1 MILLVDIGNTRIK
14 VALLERA
21 TMSAMLAARHD
32 RDPSIVRRV
41 IANAPAGVERVVA
54 VNVAGAKLERAL
66 VAAVRK
72 RYGVAC
78 EIVHSSRA
86 ACGVRNGYEEAWR
99 LGDDRW
105 VGAIGAHHFARGRT
119 VVFANA
125 GTALTIDTVTADG
138 RHRGGVIV
146 PGPGTMVE
154 SLLAGTAG
162 IRRRATG
169 VAASARTPFA
179 SNTASAL
186 AAGAAFAGAA
196 LVDRVVAEAK
206 REFGGR
212 PMLLLAGGSAEQLE
226 PHIKSGFRRV
236 PDLILRGL
244 SIVARETARDADA
257 RRARGVI
264 APS

>member
-14 VALLERA
+14 VSLLERA
-21 TMSAMLAARHD
+21 KMSAMLAAPHERK
-32 RDPSIVRRV
+32 PSVIRRV
-41 IANAPAGVERVVA
+41 IASAPDGIERVVA
-54 VNVAGAKLERAL
+54 VNVAGVKLERAL
-66 VAAVRK
+66 VAAVK
-72 RYGVAC
+72 QRYGVAC
-78 EIVHSSRA
+78 EVVHSSRA
-86 ACGVRNGYEEAWR
+86 ACGVRNGYKDAWR

-105 VGAIGAHHFARGRT
+105 VGAIGAHDLARGRT

-125 GTALTIDTVTADG
+125 GTALTVDTVTADG

-146 PGPGTMVE
+146 PGPGTMVDT
-154 SLLAGTAG
+154 LLAGTAG

-196 LVDRVVAEAK
+196 LIDRVVAEAA

-212 PMLLLAGGSAEQLE
+212 PLLLLAGGSAELLS
-226 PHIKSGFRRV
+226 PHIKSAFRTA

-244 SIVARETARDADA
+244 AVVAR
-257 RRARGVI
+257 V
-264 APS
+264 

>member
-14 VALLERA
+14 IALLGRA
-21 TMSAMLAARHD
+21 IVSAMLAARHE
-32 RDPSIVRRV
+32 RDASVVRRV
-41 IANAPAGVERVVA
+41 IANAPDGVERVVA
-54 VNVAGAKLERAL
+54 VNVAGRKLERAL
-66 VAAVRK
+66 LAAVK
-72 RYGVAC
+72 QRYGIGC
-78 EIVHSSRA
+78 EIVQSARS
-86 ACGVRNGYEEAWR
+86 ACGVRNGYTDPWR

-105 VGAIGAHHFARGRT
+105 VGAIGAHHLARRRT

-125 GTALTIDTVTADG
+125 GTALTVDAVTADG

-146 PGPGTMVE
+146 PGPATMVDT
-154 SLLAGTAG
+154 LLAGTAG

-169 VAASARTPFA
+169 IVASARTPFA
-179 SNTASAL
+179 SNTSSAL
-186 AAGAAFAGAA
+186 AAGAAIAGAA

-212 PMLLLAGGSAEQLE
+212 PLLLLAGGSADALE

-244 SIVARETARDADA
+244 A
-257 RRARGVI
+257 VI
-264 APS
+264 ARAGT

>member
-14 VALLERA
+14 VALLRGA
-21 TMSAMLAARHD
+21 KISSMLAARHE
-32 RDPSIVRRV
+32 RDASIVSRLIRS
-41 IANAPAGVERVVA
+41 APDGIERVVA

-66 VAAVRK
+66 VAAVKQRF
-72 RYGVAC
+72 GVAC
-78 EIVHSSRA
+78 QIVHSTRA
-86 ACGVRNGYEEAWR
+86 AYGVRNGYTDAWR

-125 GTALTIDTVTADG
+125 GTALTVDTVTADG

-146 PGPGTMVE
+146 PGPGTMVDT
-154 SLLAGTAG
+154 LLAGTAG

-169 VAASARTPFA
+169 VVASTRTPFA

-196 LVDRVVAEAK
+196 LVDRVVAEATRK
-206 REFGGR
+206 FGGR
-212 PMLLLAGGSAEQLE
+212 PLLLLAGGSAELLA
-226 PHIKSGFRRV
+226 PHLKSGFRRA

-244 SIVARETARDADA
+244 SII
-257 RRARGVI
+257 ARG
-264 APS
+264 

>member
-21 TMSAMLAARHD
+21 TMSAMLAAPHQRK
-32 RDPSIVRRV
+32 PSVVRRV
-41 IANAPAGVERVVA
+41 IASAPDGIERVVA
-54 VNVAGAKLERAL
+54 VNVAGMKLERAL
-66 VAAVRK
+66 VAAVKQRF
-72 RYGVAC
+72 GVAC

-86 ACGVRNGYEEAWR
+86 ACGVRNGYKDAWR

-105 VGAIGAHHFARGRT
+105 VGAIGAHGLAGGRS

-125 GTALTIDTVTADG
+125 GTALTVDTVTADG

-146 PGPGTMVE
+146 PGPGTMVDT
-154 SLLAGTAG
+154 LLTGTAG

-196 LVDRVVAEAK
+196 LIDRVVAEAA

-212 PMLLLAGGSAEQLE
+212 PLLLLVGGSAELLA
-226 PHIKSGFRRV
+226 PHIKSGFRTV

-244 SIVARETARDADA
+244 A
-257 RRARGVI
+257 VI
-264 APS
+264 ARA

>member
-21 TMSAMLAARHD
+21 TMSAMLAASHE
-32 RDPSIVRRV
+32 RDASIVRRV
-41 IANAPAGVERVVA
+41 IANAPEGVDRVVA

-66 VAAVRK
+66 VIAVRK
-72 RYGVAC
+72 RFGVAC
-78 EIVHSSRA
+78 EIVHSARA
-86 ACGVRNGYEEAWR
+86 ACGVRNGYDEAWR

-125 GTALTIDTVTADG
+125 GTALTVDTVTADG

-146 PGPGTMVE
+146 PGPVAMVDT
-154 SLLAGTAG
+154 LLAGTAG

-196 LVDRVVAEAK
+196 LVDRVVVEAARK
-206 REFGGR
+206 FGGR
-212 PMLLLAGGSAEQLE
+212 PLLLLAGGSAELLAPYME
-226 PHIKSGFRRV
+226 SGFRRV

-244 SIVARETARDADA
+244 SIIARGSP
-257 RRARGVI
+257 RGVI
-264 APS
+264 AAR

>member
-21 TMSAMLAARHD
+21 TMSAMLAARHE
-32 RDPSIVRRV
+32 RDTSIIRRV
-41 IANAPAGVERVVA
+41 IANAPQGVDRVVA

-66 VAAVRK
+66 VVAVRK
-72 RYGVAC
+72 RFGVDC

-86 ACGVRNGYEEAWR
+86 ACGVRNGYDDPWR

-125 GTALTIDTVTADG
+125 GTALTVDTVTANG

-146 PGPGTMVE
+146 PGPVAMVDT
-154 SLLAGTAG
+154 LLAGTAG

-196 LVDRVVAEAK
+196 LIDRIVVEAARK
-206 REFGGR
+206 FGGR
-212 PMLLLAGGSAEQLE
+212 PLLLLAGGSAELLA
-226 PHIKSGFRRV
+226 PHMKSGFRPV

-244 SIVARETARDADA
+244 SILARGSP
-257 RRARGVI
+257 RGVI
-264 APS
+264 AAG